1 MMHAFESKLE
11 NVAHPNSKVPIP
23 VVPNFTKTEKNCF
36 FGALSEKKLRGF
48 SNLPP
53 LMIFYRLK

>member
-23 VVPNFTKTEKNCF
+23 VVPSFIKTENNCF
-36 FGALSEKKLRGF
+36 FGALSEKNFAVFQTCLH
-48 SNLPP
+48 S
-53 LMIFYRLK
+53 